1 MDTEYNVNWER
12 YPLRAACCLLYGPD
26 NCILSVSR
34 KTNHEDKGLPGGK
47 CEPGE
52 TYMDAAIRELLEE
65 TGYLAEDLEPVFM
78 ADGDTGLPVDS
89 IDSPK
94 LNSNGK
100 LPCNTVTFLVR
111 KYSKSPASEVTE
123 SGLVSWVAPNLISK
137 GSFANYNTNL
147 LKVNCAAELSSLKRD
162 HKFTEGKFV
171 ITMFDSYQGRIL
183 QLFDTN
189 AYTVPELIEYIID
202 MWREDTGNHVLPL
215 LSRLQTEPELGMNK
229 AEILYEQYDRMPVD
243 TREKV
248 ESIMRS
254 YGDTPE
260 LQALFIREI
269 EVERNEAEYAITRYH
284 PDMKSLF
291 AKLQHYTSYSN

>member
-1 MDTEYNVNWER
+1 METEYNVHWER
-12 YPLRAACCLLYGPD
+12 YPFRAACCLLYGPD
-26 NCILSVSR
+26 NTILSVSR
-34 KTNHEDKGLPGGK
+34 KTNHADKGLPGGK

-52 TYMDAAIRELLEE
+52 TYMDAAIRELQEE
-65 TGYLAEDLEPVFM
+65 TGYLAEDLEPIFM

-89 IDSPK
+89 IDNPK
-94 LNSNGK
+94 PDANGK
-100 LPCNTVTFLVR
+100 IPRNTVTFLVR
-111 KYSKSPASEVTE
+111 KYIKSPTAEVKE
-123 SGLVSWVAPNLISK
+123 AGLVSWVAPSVICK
-137 GSFANYNTNL
+137 GSFAKYNTNL
-147 LKVNCAAELSSLKRD
+147 LNVNHTELMRKRD

-183 QLFDTN
+183 QLFDTD
-189 AYTVPELIEYIID
+189 AYTVPELIDYIID

-215 LSRLQTEPELGMNK
+215 LSRLQADPELGMNK
-229 AEILYEQYDRMPVD
+229 GEILYEQYDRMPED

-284 PDMKSLF
+284 PGMKSLF
-291 AKLQHYTSYSN
+291 DKLQLYTSYSD